1 MAYRDT
7 NVREIISK
15 TDIYSNYLPH
25 GPEWQYLDEVRI
37 LGDTEAVAIV
47 NITNEHCLG
56 HFPGSPVFP
65 GVLQAECFGQ
75 TLGLLAQV
83 VHGKHRAGFYREAAV
98 VFRSLVVPGNR
109 LELYVTMDVVRL
121 PLVKG
126 KGQGTVGNTTVSV
139 ARTISLALG

>member
-1 MAYRDT
+1 MAYKGK
-7 NVREIISK
+7 NVRELLSK
-15 TDIYSNYLPH
+15 ADIYSKYLPH
-25 GPEWQYLDEVRI
+25 GPQWQYLDEIRV
-37 LGDTEAVAIV
+37 LSDTEAIAIV

-56 HFPGSPVFP
+56 HFPGNPVFP

-75 TLGLLAQV
+75 TLGVLAQV
-83 VHGKHRAGFYREAAV
+83 AQGKLRAGFYREADV
-98 VFRSLVVPGNR
+98 VFRGLVVPGDQ

-126 KGQGTVGNTTVSV
+126 KGQATVGSTTVSV